1 MQSPPPINGS
11 TSTHTASETCLLGGA
26 AAHHLIV
33 AWRPIPQLKAL
44 TELFAAGRGARAHR
58 DAVGDAASEGL
69 RAAFIHPGD
78 RREGLA
84 PASSRAC
91 SSPAHSASLPRRLLG
106 HAAAGAPTGSAAA
119 GLRQPY
125 DMLGEHH
132 DQHTL

>member
-69 RAAFIHPGD
+69 RAAFIHPGGFMSATD
-78 RREGLA
+78 TIEISCDHE
-84 PASSRAC
+84 SSK
-91 SSPAHSASLPRRLLG
+91 LLRSW
-106 HAAAGAPTGSAAA
+106 P
-119 GLRQPY
+119 
-125 DMLGEHH
+125 
-132 DQHTL
+132 